1 MSDTDGTDTGPVEE
15 RTRRSGRPPVPAPV
29 PSEQADGQHR
39 TERVPFPLPPL
50 HGDQQPGERP
60 AAPRTE
66 QLPAQP
72 APGAP
77 GRQPA
82 AAPETGQLQL
92 GGYPPRVPGAS
103 RPRPA
108 TDDPAPDGPVEDD
121 GDGR

>member
-1 MSDTDGTDTGPVEE
+1 MSGTDGTDTGPVEE

-50 HGDQQPGERP
+50 DGDQQTGERP

-92 GGYPPRVPGAS
+92 GGYPPRVPGPG
-103 RPRPA
+103 RPRPGA
-108 TDDPAPDGPVEDD
+108 AADDPAEDD
-121 GDGR
+121 GDDR